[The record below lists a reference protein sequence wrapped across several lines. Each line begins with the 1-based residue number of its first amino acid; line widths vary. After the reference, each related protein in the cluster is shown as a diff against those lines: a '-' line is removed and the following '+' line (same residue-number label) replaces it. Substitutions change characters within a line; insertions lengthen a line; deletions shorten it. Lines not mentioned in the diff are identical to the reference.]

1 MESYYGF
8 RIPLLFLILATNAF
22 FAAAEVSLLTVRRSR
37 LRQMAEEGDK
47 GAKAALSLL
56 ANPERLLSMTQ
67 VGVTLCSLGL
77 GWAGEDTIYGLLS
90 GMFQPL
96 ATPAVQALLHGI
108 CFVFAFLIMTFAHV
122 VIGEVAPKNLA
133 IDKADK
139 MASSV
144 ALPLLVF
151 FRLSAPFVYIIERS
165 SVAVSRALGVRG
177 GAHGAGG
184 HSSEELK
191 WIVSLSRG
199 SGQLSGI
206 EEDMIHHIIDLENLY
221 VRQIMVPRNEI
232 VSVPVDASLE
242 QVLRTMVEHQHS
254 RLPVYREK
262 PEQIVGVLI
271 YKDLLAVWS
280 SRRAAITAGRRVPPF
295 RVEQVMRKHVVVPE
309 TKPLVQML
317 EEFKQGKSHMA
328 MVVDEFGTIAGLVT
342 VEDVLEQIV
351 GEIEDEYD
359 VKELRPA
366 PEAPAIELDG
376 ATKIRDLELL
386 HDIEIPGNAG
396 FETLAGFLLMKLG
409 YIPEP
414 GAEVVEGGRK
424 FTVLEMERNR
434 IAKVKVE
441 KVNGQPPEL
450 VL

>member
-1 MESYYGF
+1 MTQSYYGF

-96 ATPAVQALLHGI
+96 ETPAVRAVLHAV
-108 CFVFAFLIMTFAHV
+108 CFVLAFLIMTFAHV
-122 VIGEVAPKNLA
+122 VIGEVAPKHLA

-151 FRLSAPFVYIIERS
+151 YRLMAPFVYIIERS
-165 SVAVSRALGVRG
+165 SVAMSRVLGVRG
-177 GAHGAGG
+177 GAHGAGA

-199 SGQLSGI
+199 AGHLPAI
-206 EEDMIHHIIDLENLY
+206 EEDMIHHIIDLETLY

-271 YKDLLAVWS
+271 YKDLLAVWYH
-280 SRRAAITAGRRVPPF
+280 RRAAITAGRRVPPF
-295 RVEQVMRKHVVVPE
+295 RVEQVMRKHAVAPE

-317 EEFKQGKSHMA
+317 EEFKQGRSHMA
-328 MVVDEFGTIAGLVT
+328 MVVDEFGTIVGLLT

-351 GEIEDEYD
+351 GEIDDEYD

-366 PEAPAIELDG
+366 HEAPVLELDG

-386 HDIEIPGNAG
+386 HDHRRSRYRAG
-396 FETLAGFLLMKLG
+396 FETLALDFC
-409 YIPEP
+409 
-414 GAEVVEGGRK
+414 
-424 FTVLEMERNR
+424 
-434 IAKVKVE
+434 
-441 KVNGQPPEL
+441 
-450 VL
+450 